1 MGRKMKDSGIEWI
14 GEIPEDWD
22 KDKVV
27 RIFSTIGSGTT
38 PKSNDENYFD
48 GKNNWIQSGDI
59 NGGILKECKTKI
71 SDEAVNKFSALKLY
85 VSPFLI
91 MAMYGASVGNLSIS
105 KIDGYV
111 NQACCVL
118 KSESSDMRYLFY
130 SLYAARD
137 ELILHAMGSGQ
148 PNISQNTIKQL
159 WLPFPSKKEQEIVV
173 NFLDSKCNHINA
185 IINKTRTSIEEY
197 KKLKQSIITQAVTKG
212 IRPNRKMKDSGIE
225 WIGEIPE
232 EWDSM
237 NPKALFTQRK
247 DRAKNGERQLTASQQ
262 FGVIYQDEYM
272 ERTGTK
278 VVTVEKDFDILKH
291 VEMGDF
297 VISMRSFQGGLEYSE
312 YTGSISSAYVM
323 LIPNVELVFPHY
335 YKWLLKSSVY
345 INALQST
352 SNMVRDGQAMRYSN
366 FAQVRLFMV
375 PLEEQKEIANY
386 LDVKISKIN
395 TLISKK
401 EQLLTELENY
411 KKSLIFEYVTG

>member
-1 MGRKMKDSGIEWI
+1 MKDSGIEWI
-14 GEIPEDWD
+14 GEIPEDWKILSLKYLCNMQAGKNLNSEQISID
-22 KDKVV
+22 GEFPVYGGNGLRGYYHTFNCEGLKILVGRQGALCGNVHKVDGKYWATEHAIITEHTDLCDANFLSYLLIGMNLNQYV
-27 RIFSTIGSGTT
+27 TSTAAQPGLAVSTIQNIKTCI
-38 PKSNDENYFD
+38 PKTDEQ
-48 GKNNWIQSGDI
+48 IRI
-59 NGGILKECKTKI
+59 
-71 SDEAVNKFSALKLY
+71 
-85 VSPFLI
+85 
-91 MAMYGASVGNLSIS
+91 AS
-105 KIDGYV
+105 
-111 NQACCVL
+111 
-118 KSESSDMRYLFY
+118 
-130 SLYAARD
+130 
-137 ELILHAMGSGQ
+137 
-148 PNISQNTIKQL
+148 
-159 WLPFPSKKEQEIVV
+159 
-173 NFLDSKCNHINA
+173 FLDNKCARIDS
-185 IINKTRTSIEEY
+185 ILNKTRTSIEEY

-411 KKSLIFEYVTG
+411 KKSLIFEYVTGKKEVPVAWVA

>member
-1 MGRKMKDSGIEWI
+1 MGRTMKDSGIEWI

-71 SDEAVNKFSALKLY
+71 SDEAVSKFSALKLY

-118 KSESSDMRYLFY
+118 KSESSNMKYLFY

-159 WLPFPSKKEQEIVV
+159 WLPFPPKKEQEIIV
-173 NFLDSKCNHINA
+173 NLLDSKCNHINA
-185 IINKTRTSIEEY
+185 ILNKTRTSIEEY

-232 EWDSM
+232 EWDI
-237 NPKALFTQRK
+237 R
-247 DRAKNGERQLTASQQ
+247 RAKYYVNISHGSDPKTKGDIPVYGS
-262 FGVIYQDEYM
+262 
-272 ERTGTK
+272 GT
-278 VVTVEKDFDILKH
+278 E
-291 VEMGDF
+291 
-297 VISMRSFQGGLEYSE
+297 SFKSCSE
-312 YTGSISSAYVM
+312 YKEGPCV
-323 LIPNVELVFPHY
+323 LVGRKGATLHIPHY
-335 YKWLLKSSVY
+335 IDHRYWNVDTAFDVHEKENFCLKFYYYLACCFDYKYY
-345 INALQST
+345 ISQTTLPGMTQT
-352 SNMVRDGQAMRYSN
+352 DYENMILPIPTNKGEQ
-366 FAQVRLFMV
+366 
-375 PLEEQKEIANY
+375 EEISDY
-386 LDVKISKIN
+386 LDEKTSVLEKMIER
-395 TLISKK
+395 K

-411 KKSLIFEYVTG
+411 KKSLIFEYVTGKKEVSVA